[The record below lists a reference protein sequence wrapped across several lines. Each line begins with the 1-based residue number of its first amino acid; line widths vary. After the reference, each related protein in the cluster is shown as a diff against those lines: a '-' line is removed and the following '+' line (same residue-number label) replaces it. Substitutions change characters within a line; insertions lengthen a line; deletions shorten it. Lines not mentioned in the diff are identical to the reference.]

1 MYWKSKTD
9 WNERTVARMN
19 TEAMKAELAAMGIHS
34 EADLKKAMANLSIN
48 ISAMAAEP
56 KKSRKAA

>member
-1 MYWKSKTD
+1 
-9 WNERTVARMN
+9 MN

-48 ISAMAAEP
+48 ISAMAAKP